1 MNNTETTE
9 LVMNVPQKRAH
20 QLQEFN
26 KLLDIMDEL
35 RAKCPWDGS
44 QTFDSLRTLTI
55 EETYEL
61 ADAIISKNMPDIKK
75 ELGDVLL
82 HIIFYA
88 KIADE
93 QSEFDIADVID
104 ALNQKMIY
112 RHPHVFGGVNAPT
125 ADDVSRNWE
134 QLKLKEKGRKSNVLE
149 GVPASL
155 PALVK
160 AYRMQEK
167 TSSSGF
173 DWEKPEQVWDKVN
186 EELAEFSAEMQANP
200 KSEAAKN
207 EFGDLLFSLVNAG
220 RLYKINPEDALER
233 TNQKFLRR
241 FNYVE
246 QKIKEQG
253 KQLRDCDLAEMDK
266 YWNEAKSLENK

>member
-1 MNNTETTE
+1 
-9 LVMNVPQKRAH
+9 
-20 QLQEFN
+20 
-26 KLLDIMDEL
+26 MDEL